1 MEELHID
8 IDPEE
13 FLFNY
18 CLLKSRCNFPLPVD
32 FIQYR
37 CYCEEKLSIFK
48 NGDFFASRNIN
59 SIPDLIEELKSEAIQ
74 EHFIQGK
81 CTMCKLTIDQV
92 VGVPEVLVFGFN
104 NTIHKDIREPFVF
117 EDAKYIP
124 KLCVYSRMKETVLIV
139 FLRDNSEDNTYKNI
153 LVKNFEA
160 HLNVR
165 LPTDPEENEIKFDEA
180 KISDDDGASQHQHQL
195 PRMSGGGRKMMQEFK
210 YICQWCSED
219 TLKQK
224 TRGRFMELKN
234 YRDHFRRV
242 HQDVPFTEFLNK
254 VDRDEPKFHCKICN
268 KKISVGNQLR
278 HQIICRP
285 PAYQEK
291 STSSSDSE
299 SDAEVDQFTR
309 GQEKSV
315 PVSN

>member
-8 IDPEE
+8 IDSEE

-48 NGDFFASRNIN
+48 NGDFFASRIIN

-81 CTMCKLTIDQV
+81 CTMCKLTIDHD

-104 NTIHKDIREPFVF
+104 NTIHQDISQQFVF
-117 EDAKYIP
+117 EDTKYRP
-124 KLCVYSRMKETVLIV
+124 TLCVYSRKKEPVLIV
-139 FLRDNSEDNTYKNI
+139 FLRNDSEDDTYKNI

-160 HLNVR
+160 HLNVA
-165 LPTDPEENEIKFDEA
+165 LPTDPEENETKFDED

-210 YICQWCSED
+210 YVCKWCSEE

-242 HQDVPFTEFLNK
+242 HQDVPFNEFLNN
-254 VDRDEPKFHCKICN
+254 VDRNEPKFHCKICH
-268 KKISVGNQLR
+268 KKISLGNQLR

-299 SDAEVDQFTR
+299 SDTEVDQATR
-309 GQEKSV
+309 DQGK
-315 PVSN
+315 